1 MRDQPP
7 PPRPSRATRDGGE
20 HAPANEALRASEA
33 LKSAIVD
40 AALDSVVTIDAHGRV
55 LEFNRAAERTF
66 GHAREDVLGQEM
78 AEVIMPPEFRDA
90 HRHGL
95 ARAVAGGDR
104 LLDQRLEFTGLR
116 ADGSRFPIELTLTRM
131 DLDGPPLF
139 TGWLRDISERKRSDE
154 LRERAHER
162 SGLLADASALLSASL
177 DPEQT
182 LAAVVRAVVPRFADW
197 CVVDILQADG
207 SIKPAAVAHADPAR
221 QTWACKLRSRYP
233 IRPEAPTGTA
243 KVIRTGRAELLRDI
257 PDSALEAYAEDDEH
271 LRLLREGD
279 LRSAIVVALRARGES
294 LGTLSLVTG
303 ESGRR
308 YDAEDL
314 AFAEEFA
321 TRCALAVDNARLYAA
336 ALDSEERFR
345 LLVEGV
351 SDYAI
356 LTLDGEGRVTSW
368 NAGAES
374 IYGYSAEEIVGRPMA
389 CVYPSEE
396 AEGGGQER
404 ALRLAAERGS
414 VEEDGWRVRKD
425 GSRFYVNA
433 VTTAQRDEAGALR
446 GFSKITRDV
455 TEQRRV
461 DQLAQDSEERFRLL
475 VEGVSDYAI
484 FMLDPDGRIVS
495 WNAGAERING
505 YAAEEVIGKHFSLF
519 YPPEDLARDK
529 PACELRH
536 AKAEGRYEEEG
547 CRVRKDGSLLWAH
560 VVITALRDEDGRL
573 RGFSKVTQDGTARK
587 QLEDRLTHQA
597 LHDML
602 TGLPNRTLFLDQ
614 VGMAL
619 RRAKRS
625 GSCTAVLFV
634 DLDRFKRVND
644 SLGHAAGDELL
655 RAVAVRL
662 IDAVREVDTVG
673 RLAGDE
679 FTVLCEEVDD
689 AGAVTVA
696 ERVGTALAEP
706 FEIAGEEVFAGASI
720 GIALGTGGEK
730 DAQAMLREADAAM
743 YEAKKGGRAGY
754 ALFDERLRSRAAER
768 LRAEARLRRAIER
781 DELRVV
787 YQPLVDVASG
797 DIVGAEALVRW
808 DQDAG
813 GLISPAE
820 FIPLAEETG
829 LIVPLGAFVLE
840 QACRQAA
847 RWNSGRRE
855 AKLVVAVN
863 VSAAQ
868 LSNGFPGELEAA
880 LAASGAEP
888 STICLEVTEST
899 LIRETAATGAQL
911 AAIGS
916 LGVELAIDDF
926 GTGYSSLSYLRRFP
940 VDTLKVDRSFVDG
953 LGERADDRALVTAIT
968 SMAHALDLTVVAEGV
983 ETPAQLDVLRR
994 LDCDLAQG
1002 YLFARPGPVA
1012 AIDDVLRISD
1022 GRVTSTKAG

>member
-1 MRDQPP
+1 MGDELPS
-7 PPRPSRATRDGGE
+7 PRPSRASLDGGE
-20 HAPANEALRASEA
+20 HATAALRASEA

-40 AALDSVVTIDAHGRV
+40 AALDSVVTIDAVGRIR
-55 LEFNRAAERTF
+55 EFNVAAERTF

-78 AEVIMPPEFRDA
+78 CEVIIPPELRDA
-90 HRHGL
+90 HRRGL
-95 ARAVAGGDR
+95 AHAVATGEDR
-104 LLDQRLEFTGLR
+104 LFGQRLELTGLR
-116 ADGSRFPIELTLTRM
+116 ADGSRFPIELTITRI

-139 TGWLRDISERKRSDE
+139 TGWLRDITERKRSDAE
-154 LRERAHER
+154 RERLLER
-162 SGLLADASALLSASL
+162 SSLLACASALLSASL
-177 DPEQT
+177 DPGQT
-182 LAAVVRAVVPRFADW
+182 LLIVARATVPRIADW
-197 CVVDILQADG
+197 CAVDILEDNG
-207 SIKPAAVAHADPAR
+207 SIKPAAVAHADPAKEK
-221 QTWACKLRSRYP
+221 WAWELRSRYP
-233 IRPEAPTGTA
+233 IRADAPAGAA
-243 KVIRTGRAELLRDI
+243 KVIRTGSSELLPDI
-257 PDSALEAYAEDDEH
+257 PDSALVAAAQDDEH
-271 LRLLREGD
+271 LELLRKVG
-279 LRSAIVVALRARGES
+279 LRSAIVVPLRARGQT
-294 LGTLSLVTG
+294 LGAITLLSA

-308 YDAEDL
+308 YDEDDL
-314 AFAEEFA
+314 ALAEEFA
-321 TRCALAVDNARLYAA
+321 YRCALAVDNARLHTA
-336 ALDSEERFR
+336 ALTSEERFR
-345 LLVEGV
+345 LLVEEV

-356 LTLDGEGRVTSW
+356 LMLDGEGKVTSW
-368 NAGAES
+368 NAGAEE
-374 IYGYSAEEIVGRPMA
+374 IFGYSAEEIIGRPIA
-389 CVYPSEE
+389 CVYPSRE
-396 AEGGGQER
+396 AASGAPQR
-404 ALRLAAERGS
+404 ALRLAAEQGRF
-414 VEEDGWRVRKD
+414 EEEGWRVGKD
-425 GSRFYVNA
+425 GGRFYVNA
-433 VTTAQRDEAGALR
+433 VTTALHDETGALR
-446 GFSKITRDV
+446 GFSRITRDV

-461 DQLAQDSEERFRLL
+461 EQAVRQSEERFRLL

-495 WNAGAERING
+495 WNANAERING
-505 YAAEEVIGKHFSLF
+505 YAAEEVIGEHFSLF
-519 YPPEDLARDK
+519 YPPEDLERDK
-529 PACELRH
+529 PGCELRH

-547 CRVRKDGSLLWAH
+547 WRVRKDGSLLWAH
-560 VVITALRDEDGRL
+560 VVITALRDEDGHL

-597 LHDML
+597 LHDIL

-634 DLDRFKRVND
+634 DLDRFKLVND

-655 RAVAVRL
+655 RAVAARL

-696 ERVGTALAEP
+696 ERVSTALAAP

-743 YEAKKGGRAGY
+743 YEAKKAGRAGY

-781 DELRVV
+781 GELRVV

-797 DIVGAEALVRW
+797 DVVGAEALVRW
-808 DQDAG
+808 DQDAA

-840 QACRQAA
+840 QACRQAV

-880 LAASGAEP
+880 LSASGADP

-899 LIRETAATGAQL
+899 LIRETAAASAQL
-911 AAIGS
+911 AALGS

-953 LGERADDRALVTAIT
+953 LGERADDLALVTAIT
-968 SMAHALDLTVVAEGV
+968 NMAHALDLKVVAEGV

-1022 GRVTSTKAG
+1022 EGVISTKAG